1 MIFARYQNIK
11 KERFVALI
19 IFYLHD
25 LKDNRL
31 SPRLE
36 EVRSLQ
42 PMKRV
47 VTNSVISKKYCVT
60 PKVIPC
66 PTKAIKRISKK
77 SEEFTKRNLFF
88 LLSNLDI

>member
-11 KERFVALI
+11 KERFAALI

-42 PMKRV
+42 PMKRGLQ
-47 VTNSVISKKYCVT
+47 I
-60 PKVIPC
+60 
-66 PTKAIKRISKK
+66 
-77 SEEFTKRNLFF
+77 
-88 LLSNLDI
+88 LLYQKNIVLHLK